1 MKRDEIS
8 IPKPCSVDWA
18 EMSGDEQQRFCGQ
31 CSKDVHNLSEMT
43 EPEARTLL
51 KQPNV
56 CVRVATRSDGTI
68 RFQSRRRFLA
78 AAIATTIAL
87 PAAAAVEVQAE
98 TGGALARLA
107 SAAYS
112 LLLGAPE
119 PEPEPE
125 PDLVDVEMGD
135 VAPIEDVLMGA
146 LVLEPAVEEAQQPTL
161 GRVQAR

>member
-1 MKRDEIS
+1 
-8 IPKPCSVDWA
+8 
-18 EMSGDEQQRFCGQ
+18 
-31 CSKDVHNLSEMT
+31 
-43 EPEARTLL
+43 
-51 KQPNV
+51 
-56 CVRVATRSDGTI
+56 
-68 RFQSRRRFLA
+68 
-78 AAIATTIAL
+78 
-87 PAAAAVEVQAE
+87 VQAE

>member
-1 MKRDEIS
+1 
-8 IPKPCSVDWA
+8 
-18 EMSGDEQQRFCGQ
+18 MSGDEQQRFCGQ

-87 PAAAAVEVQAE
+87 PATAAVEAQAE

-112 LLLGAPE
+112 LLFGAPE
-119 PEPEPE
+119 PEPVE
-125 PDLVDVEMGD
+125 VEMGD
-135 VAPIEDVLMGA
+135 IAPIEHVLMGA
-146 LVLEPAVEEAQQPTL
+146 PVPEPAVEETQRHAL
-161 GRVQAR
+161 GKVQAR